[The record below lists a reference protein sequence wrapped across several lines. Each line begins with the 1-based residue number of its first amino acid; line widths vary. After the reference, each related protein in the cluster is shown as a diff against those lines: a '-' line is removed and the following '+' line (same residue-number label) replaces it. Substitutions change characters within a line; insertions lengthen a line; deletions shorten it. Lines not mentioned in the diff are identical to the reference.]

1 MAGFICLP
9 HPVLKLQRNQGKA
22 KDMPLA
28 FLSSLL
34 VTGGSPPD
42 FNLFLSTLW
51 HILDPVTKI
60 RLRESEIFLS
70 SPKLSSLGVNL
81 IQ

>member
-1 MAGFICLP
+1 MSASSSPEAANVTKEKPKIC
-9 HPVLKLQRNQGKA
+9 
-22 KDMPLA
+22 PLA

-51 HILDPVTKI
+51 HSRSCHQDKCSG
-60 RLRESEIFLS
+60 SEIFFH
-70 SPKLSSLGVNL
+70 PQTGAPLGVNL